1 MGKKDK
7 GAKKAKK
14 IRKAELESETPDLAS
29 AVIQTARSFRTVLSR
44 NLADCG
50 LYAGQDG
57 VILLLNEED
66 GQTAGAIAQKLQVK
80 PPTMTRTI
88 GRMEAQGFLERRD
101 DAGDGR
107 LTKVWITPAGRE
119 TVERIQAAAL
129 AAQNL
134 AIQDLSEKQVRNV
147 VKLLKLMDHGLQ
159 ADDLDD
165 DEG

>member
-14 IRKAELESETPDLAS
+14 IRKSELESETPDLAA
-29 AVIQTARSFRTVLSR
+29 AVVQTARSFRTVLSR

-101 DAGDGR
+101 DSGDGR
-107 LTKVWITPAGRE
+107 LTKVWITEAGRK
-119 TVERIQAAAL
+119 TVERIQSAAL
-129 AAQNL
+129 SAQTQ
-134 AIQDLSEKQVRNV
+134 ASQDLSDKQLRTL
-147 VKLLKLMDHGLQ
+147 VKILKVMDANLHG
-159 ADDLDD
+159 DDFQDD
-165 DEG
+165 D

>member
-14 IRKAELESETPDLAS
+14 IRKAELESETPDLAA

-66 GQTAGAIAQKLQVK
+66 GQTAGSIAQKLQVK

-101 DAGDGR
+101 DSGDGR
-107 LTKVWITPAGRE
+107 LTKVWITEAGRK
-119 TVERIQAAAL
+119 TVERIQFAAL
-129 AAQNL
+129 TAQTQ
-134 AIQDLSEKQVRNV
+134 ATQDLSEKQMRTL
-147 VKLLKLMDHGLQ
+147 VKLLRVVDGNLHAGEF
-159 ADDLDD
+159 
-165 DEG
+165 DETD